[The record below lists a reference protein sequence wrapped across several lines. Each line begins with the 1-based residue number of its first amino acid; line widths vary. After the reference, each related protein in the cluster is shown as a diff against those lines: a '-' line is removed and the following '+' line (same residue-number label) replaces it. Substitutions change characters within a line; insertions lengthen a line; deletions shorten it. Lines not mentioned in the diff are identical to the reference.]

1 MGNRTFREKLGK
13 AHELTAAGKYRE
25 ALALIIDE
33 EVSSVRELFNKIA
46 ILIDAGFA
54 LRDEKVLRY
63 GIYLFEEHHSE
74 IIVLVD
80 YRALV
85 YYNLANQYA
94 NMATLKSFDNDYYSS
109 FSRSELQKA
118 KHYYYLAL
126 ESEKI
131 GPDLKRDIYIGLA
144 NCFRTLG
151 RFEEALENYNATLAV
166 DPSSITALDNKTE
179 LMIGLSSLYR
189 DRRDEIL
196 KESWDL
202 IGTVMDREDAVMR
215 KDVFD
220 KSRTRIQ
227 KLINRKAYLEEEQE
241 LPNWTL
247 ESSSDLEHF
256 YITWCVKNKLYLN
269 LCNFCR
275 KCDYAAGDY
284 AVIRK
289 EDISIAREDR
299 GRFLRLSSAYNQLKA
314 EYVGA
319 RFLLI
324 MSRYDDF
331 DIDFVNTMAPMIEIP
346 GKEPLDIKESLL
358 DQSFLSLWRI
368 WDGIAAFLN
377 IYAGLNIQGHI
388 RIRDIW
394 HRDGDVKK
402 EIIEKK
408 DLLLNAVYDI
418 YCDMYQGRF
427 EKLPLLFEI
436 LSGNRNII
444 SKAGSVEDLD
454 REALTIELFQV
465 VRHVLMILMQM
476 LDSEEND
483 DSEFRINF
491 PLYSFEIPDA
501 ILL

>member
-1 MGNRTFREKLGK
+1 MGSRTFREKLKK
-13 AHELTAAGKYRE
+13 AQESAQAGNYRQALT
-25 ALALIIDE
+25 LIIDE

-46 ILIDAGFA
+46 ILIDVGFA

-63 GIYLFEEHHSE
+63 GIYLFEEHHRE

-85 YYNLANQYA
+85 YYNLGNQYA

-118 KHYYYLAL
+118 KHYYYQAL
-126 ESEKI
+126 ESDRLE
-131 GPDLKRDIYIGLA
+131 PDLKRDIHISLG

-151 RFEEALENYNATLAV
+151 RFEEALEHYNAALAV
-166 DPSSITALDNKTE
+166 DPDSLAALDNKTE

-202 IGTVMDREDAVMR
+202 IHSGMEKDGAVHR
-215 KDVFD
+215 KESFQRNMTAI
-220 KSRTRIQ
+220 SRI
-227 KLINRKAYLEEEQE
+227 ISRKTYLEETQE

-247 ESSSDLEHF
+247 ESSSDFEHF
-256 YITWCVKNKLYLN
+256 YITWCIKNRLYLN

-284 AVIRK
+284 ATIK
-289 EDISIAREDR
+289 KQDISIGKEDR
-299 GRFLRLSSAYNQLKA
+299 GRFLRLSSAYNKLKTDF
-314 EYVGA
+314 VGA

-324 MSRYDDF
+324 LSRYG
-331 DIDFVNTMAPMIEIP
+331 DIDLRFVNAMAPMIEIP
-346 GKEPLDIKESLL
+346 GVGELDIRASLL
-358 DQSFLSLWRI
+358 EQSFLSLWRI
-368 WDGIAAFLN
+368 WDGIASFLN
-377 IYAGLNIQGHI
+377 IYMSLNISGFVYMKE
-388 RIRDIW
+388 IW
-394 HRDGDVKK
+394 YRDGEVKK
-402 EIIEKK
+402 EIIEKR

-418 YCDMYQGRF
+418 YCDMYQGKF

-436 LSGNRNII
+436 LSGNRNIV
-444 SKAGSVEDLD
+444 SNGALREEMD

-465 VRHVLMILMQM
+465 VRHVLMICMQM

-491 PLYSFEIPDA
+491 PLYSFEIPEA
-501 ILL
+501 IRI

>member
-1 MGNRTFREKLGK
+1 VNIPYNGAMGNRTFRENLRK
-13 AHELTAAGKYRE
+13 AQELTASGKYRE
-25 ALALIIDE
+25 ALVLIIDE
-33 EVSSVRELFNKIA
+33 EVSSVRELFNKIS

-126 ESEKI
+126 ESKKI
-131 GPDLKRDIYIGLA
+131 DPALKRDVYIGLA

-151 RFEEALENYNATLAV
+151 RFEEALENYNAALAV
-166 DPSSITALDNKTE
+166 DPHSLSALDNKTE

-202 IGTVMDREDAVMR
+202 IASVRDHHEAVLR
-215 KDVFD
+215 KEAFD
-220 KSRTRIQ
+220 KSCVLIE
-227 KLINRKAYLEEEQE
+227 KLISRKAYLGEDQE

-289 EDISIAREDR
+289 EDISIGKEDK

-314 EYVGA
+314 HYVGA

-331 DIDFVNTMAPMIEIP
+331 DINFVNAMAPMIEIP
-346 GKEPLDIKESLL
+346 GTESLNIKDSL
-358 DQSFLSLWRI
+358 LEQSFLSLWRI
-368 WDGIAAFLN
+368 WDGIASFLN
-377 IYAGLNIQGHI
+377 IYIGLNMQNIKQF
-388 RIRDIW
+388 
-394 HRDGDVKK
+394 V
-402 EIIEKK
+402 
-408 DLLLNAVYDI
+408 LN
-418 YCDMYQGRF
+418 
-427 EKLPLLFEI
+427 
-436 LSGNRNII
+436 NI
-444 SKAGSVEDLD
+444 V
-454 REALTIELFQV
+454 
-465 VRHVLMILMQM
+465 M
-476 LDSEEND
+476 
-483 DSEFRINF
+483 
-491 PLYSFEIPDA
+491 
-501 ILL
+501 